1 MKRFGVLV
9 LVVLLAVS
17 AGTAV
22 HYQRQAKIS
31 SERLAESMRQV
42 EQLRRLLDSSRIPEP
57 EWEQI
62 GKALKT
68 AEPESLLR
76 SSLLARQDLIPWKG
90 VLGGTMAIPGPDSIW
105 FFAPAWALA
114 YVEDGHIAGYLLFRF
129 RISGNRVTW
138 TLVDQEPL

>member
-9 LVVLLAVS
+9 LVVLLAAS
-17 AGTAV
+17 AGAAV
-22 HYQRQAKIS
+22 YFQRQAEIS
-31 SERLAESMRQV
+31 SKRAAESMRQM
-42 EQLRRLLDSSRIPEP
+42 EELKRMLDSSRIPEP
-57 EWEQI
+57 EWERI

-68 AEPESLLR
+68 DEPEALLR
-76 SSLLARQDLIPWKG
+76 SSLLERQDLIPWEG
-90 VLGGTMAIPGPDSIW
+90 ILGGTMAIPGPESIW

-129 RISGNRVTW
+129 RLSGNRVIW

>member
-9 LVVLLAVS
+9 LGVLLAVS

-62 GKALKT
+62 GKALKS
-68 AEPESLLR
+68 AEPENLLR